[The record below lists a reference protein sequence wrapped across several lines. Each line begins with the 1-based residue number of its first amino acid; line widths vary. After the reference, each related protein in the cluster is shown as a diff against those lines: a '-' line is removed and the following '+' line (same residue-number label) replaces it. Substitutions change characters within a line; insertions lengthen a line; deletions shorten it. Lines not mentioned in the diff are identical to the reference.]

1 MSTTTF
7 SPVPV
12 ETFGSWVTQV
22 KPSDV
27 AVGLSPDCRDVEFF
41 PGRVRTRPGL
51 SLPFSVISGSVK
63 VNALK
68 SFITLD
74 LTQRLLVLT
83 SDGRLFSENP
93 SGTLLQIDS
102 GLAVDAYMKSDTLF
116 GREYMAFSD
125 GKEGIDFPR
134 HFDDTNVDRVTQEGP
149 GAGPTAVDGAAG
161 VIPAGVHKYI
171 VWFVLRSGART
182 RPSPPKEWTAAGV
195 KKVDLTV
202 LPVGPDNVA
211 SREVAFTVAGGA
223 SYFHIDTSMVVP
235 DNTATTLTVDF
246 STVQL
251 TSGENVDHLL
261 RNEVLPNSA
270 GVIGYASR
278 LVWWGEE
285 NYIQS
290 FNNLQFDGGF
300 ASGGEP
306 LGWTQGPNF
315 AGGAKE
321 SSDVAWGEAWKITGD
336 GATVNRGE
344 IRQSIITD
352 AFLSKQI
359 LFPAK
364 AYRVR
369 ARVKRSSGLA
379 AGTLNIDLFGSGLDT
394 VGLTVGF
401 GAASTTFAEFEAE
414 LTPSQTSLPSDA
426 TFRIFVNGTPT
437 SGEFFIVDDIRIF
450 ESGEPA
456 KTSLLRISRVNQPEG
471 YDGTDG
477 LLEVRR
483 KDGQAIRNAFEL
495 RDFLYIVKERSLHV
509 TRDDGSNEPNRW
521 SVQRVDKKVGTPS
534 IHGVGFGEGWV
545 IIAGRPGAY
554 LFSGGKPVK
563 LSQEIQPTWD
573 GINWAQGHKI
583 WVVVDNE
590 AKRVYFGVPIGA
602 ATEPDRILT
611 LDYTRGWGDPLS
623 SPENARKW
631 APWFISAN
639 SAGLIER
646 ATGKAQLFLGNN
658 AANGKIYELDS
669 TATED
674 DTAAINSYYRTAHI
688 SRAGRNGQPTPSGRS
703 LFGYLT
709 MFCTGVGTLNL
720 SAFPPGDVG
729 EVTLTGLTL
738 ADPKGK
744 DLELVLNISTERLS
758 FKFGTN
764 ATSARFEMTQFVPY
778 AKKDPWAP
786 VRGLA

>member
-1 MSTTTF
+1 
-7 SPVPV
+7 
-12 ETFGSWVTQV
+12 
-22 KPSDV
+22 
-27 AVGLSPDCRDVEFF
+27 
-41 PGRVRTRPGL
+41 
-51 SLPFSVISGSVK
+51 
-63 VNALK
+63 
-68 SFITLD
+68 
-74 LTQRLLVLT
+74 
-83 SDGRLFSENP
+83 
-93 SGTLLQIDS
+93 
-102 GLAVDAYMKSDTLF
+102 
-116 GREYMAFSD
+116 
-125 GKEGIDFPR
+125 
-134 HFDDTNVDRVTQEGP
+134 
-149 GAGPTAVDGAAG
+149 
-161 VIPAGVHKYI
+161 
-171 VWFVLRSGART
+171 
-182 RPSPPKEWTAAGV
+182 
-195 KKVDLTV
+195 VDLTV
-202 LPVGPDNVA
+202 IRPGPDNVA
-211 SREVAFTVAGGA
+211 SREVAFTVAGGE
-223 SYFHIDTSMVVP
+223 SYWHVDTTMVVP
-235 DNTATTLTVDF
+235 DNTATALTVDF

-251 TSGENVDHLL
+251 TSAENVDHLL
-261 RNEVLPNSA
+261 RNEVLPNAA

-285 NYIQS
+285 NYIQT

-300 ASGGEP
+300 AAAGEP
-306 LGWTQGPNF
+306 LGWTQGSNF
-315 AGGAKE
+315 AGGSKA
-321 SSDVAWGEAWKITGD
+321 SVPAWGGAWAMTGD
-336 GATVNRGE
+336 GATAIRGQIE
-344 IRQSIITD
+344 QSIMVD
-352 AFLSKQI
+352 AFLGKQI
-359 LFPAK
+359 IFPDK

-369 ARVKRSSGLA
+369 ARVKRTGGMV
-379 AGTLNIDLFGSGLDT
+379 AGRVVIDLFGSGLNT
-394 VGLTVGF
+394 VGLQVNFGDVGT
-401 GAASTTFAEFEAE
+401 AYTEFEAE
-414 LTPSQTSLPSDA
+414 LTPAQTSLPSDA
-426 TFRIFVNGTPT
+426 VLRVFAGNTPT
-437 SGEFFIVDDIRIF
+437 SGEKFAVDDIRIF

-477 LLEVRR
+477 LLQVRR
-483 KDGQAIRNAFEL
+483 QDGQAIRNAFEL

-563 LSQEIQPTWD
+563 VSQEIQPTWD

-602 ATEPDRILT
+602 ATKPDRILT

-669 TATED
+669 AATED
-674 DTAAINSYYRTAHI
+674 DTVAINGFYRTAHI

-738 ADPKGK
+738 SDPKGK